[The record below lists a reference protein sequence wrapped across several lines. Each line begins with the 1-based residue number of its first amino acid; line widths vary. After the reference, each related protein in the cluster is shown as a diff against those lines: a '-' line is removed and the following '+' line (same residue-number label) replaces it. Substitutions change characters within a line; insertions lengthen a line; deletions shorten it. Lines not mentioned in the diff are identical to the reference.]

1 MIRFCFLAVL
11 LCGWTFCLPPP
22 PPPYSIYEKESE
34 CPLGLN
40 CYKDLDEGIA
50 AAQLEN
56 KPIMLDYH
64 VASHEG
70 TVCIGKLSESDNIIF
85 RSKDE
90 YTSPIV
96 NIAKSGSDYV
106 CETENSVFAL
116 LATEDY
122 MDYYEAEGGS
132 AYIQVRPFGD
142 LLLEGRYQFDQTSW
156 LSALKPSL
164 LRTSTNSGWSRMGSL

>member
-1 MIRFCFLAVL
+1 MSS
-11 LCGWTFCLPPP
+11 TTTTQKTHPLPGDKALQ
-22 PPPYSIYEKESE
+22 YAAKLSIEK
-34 CPLGLN
+34 
-40 CYKDLDEGIA
+40 D
-50 AAQLEN
+50 

-106 CETENSVFAL
+106 CETENSVYL
-116 LATEDY
+116 I
-122 MDYYEAEGGS
+122 S
-132 AYIQVRPFGD
+132 ANTKIKK
-142 LLLEGRYQFDQTSW
+142 
-156 LSALKPSL
+156 LSAK
-164 LRTSTNSGWSRMGSL
+164 